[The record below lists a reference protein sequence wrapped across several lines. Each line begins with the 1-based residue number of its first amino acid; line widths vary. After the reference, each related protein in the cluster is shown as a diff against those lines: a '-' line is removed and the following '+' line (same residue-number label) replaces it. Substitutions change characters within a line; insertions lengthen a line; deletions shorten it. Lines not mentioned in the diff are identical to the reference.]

1 MIRSDALPVSDQSE
15 QSAVVFPL
23 HDPEGAMFGHLE
35 RSEFMKV
42 GIVGVG
48 FMGATHAAAWAETEA
63 QVTGFVAETTGEA
76 HPLADQYGVNVY
88 PDLASLLDRVDVV
101 DLCTPTHLH
110 HPMVLQAAA
119 AGKHIVCEKPL
130 ALTVE
135 LAREMLQACR
145 SAGVR
150 LLVAHVVRYFPEYAL
165 AKAAVDGG
173 KIGKPGV
180 IRLSRGSYRP
190 KKPVGNWF
198 LDEAKSGGILMD
210 LMIHDFD
217 YARWIAGEVESVFA
231 KKVTTGRP
239 DAGVDFGLAILKHT
253 GGALSH
259 IAGAW
264 AYPPPT
270 FRTHLEIAGDAGLI
284 EFDSDDTAPIRNLIG
299 KPSGDSPDVG
309 LPSSPVSESPYTT
322 QIKEF
327 YQALST
333 VAPARV
339 AAEDGLAAVQIAEAA
354 IHSAASGRPVK
365 LTSLME
371 VLG

>member
-1 MIRSDALPVSDQSE
+1 
-15 QSAVVFPL
+15 
-23 HDPEGAMFGHLE
+23 
-35 RSEFMKV
+35 MKV

-48 FMGATHAAAWAETEA
+48 FMGATHAAAWADTEA
-63 QVTGFVAETTGEA
+63 HISGFVAETTGEA
-76 HPLADQYGVNVY
+76 HPLAEQYGVKVY
-88 PDLASLLDRVDVV
+88 PDLESLLDQVDVI
-101 DLCTPTHLH
+101 DLCAPTHLH
-110 HPMVLQAAA
+110 HEMVLQSAA
-119 AGKHIVCEKPL
+119 AGKHVICEKPL
-130 ALTVE
+130 ARTVE
-135 LAREMLQACR
+135 QAQEMLRAFR

-150 LLVAHVVRYFPEYAL
+150 LLVAHVVRFFPEYAL
-165 AKAAVDGG
+165 AKAAVESG

-217 YARWIAGEVESVFA
+217 YARWIAGDVESVFA

-239 DAGVDFGLAILKHT
+239 DASLDFGLAILKHAN
-253 GGALSH
+253 GALSH

-284 EFDSDDTAPIRNLIG
+284 EFDSDETAPIRNLIG
-299 KPSGDSPDVG
+299 KPTGDSPDVG

-327 YQALST
+327 YQALSAGT
-333 VAPARV
+333 PARV
-339 AAEDGLAAVQIAEAA
+339 SAEDGLAAVQIAEAA
-354 IHSAASGRPVK
+354 IRSAATGQPVA
-365 LTSLME
+365 LAPLSE
-371 VLG
+371 VLK

>member
-1 MIRSDALPVSDQSE
+1 MR
-15 QSAVVFPL
+15 
-23 HDPEGAMFGHLE
+23 
-35 RSEFMKV
+35 V

-63 QVTGFVAETTGEA
+63 EIAGFVAETTGEA
-76 HPLADQYGVNVY
+76 HPLADQYGVKVY
-88 PDLASLLDRVDVV
+88 PDLASLLDQVDVI

-110 HPMVLQAAA
+110 HEMVLQSAA
-119 AGKHIVCEKPL
+119 AGVHIVCEKPL

-135 LAREMLQACR
+135 QAREMLHACR
-145 SAGVR
+145 SASVR
-150 LLVAHVVRYFPEYAL
+150 LLVAHVVRFFPEYAL
-165 AKAAVDGG
+165 AKATVEAG

-217 YARWIAGEVESVFA
+217 YARWIAGDVESVYA
-231 KKVTTGRP
+231 RKVTVSQP
-239 DAGVDFGLAILKHT
+239 QAGVDYGLAILKHT

-259 IAGAW
+259 VAGAW

-284 EFDSDDTAPIRNLIG
+284 EFDSDDSAPIRNLIG
-299 KPSGDSPDVG
+299 KPAGDSPDVG

-327 YQALST
+327 YRALST
-333 VAPARV
+333 GSPARV
-339 AAEDGLAAVQIAEAA
+339 TAEDGLAAIQIAEAA
-354 IHSAASGRPVK
+354 IQSAATGQPVR
-365 LTSLME
+365 LTPLAE
-371 VLG
+371 VLP